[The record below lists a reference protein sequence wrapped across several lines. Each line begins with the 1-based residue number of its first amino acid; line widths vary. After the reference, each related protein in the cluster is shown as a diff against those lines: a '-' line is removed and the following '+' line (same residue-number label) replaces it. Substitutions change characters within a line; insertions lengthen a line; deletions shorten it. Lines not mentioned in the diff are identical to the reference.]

1 MYVLNEDSTAD
12 SSNEKFETGLERQEH
27 FSQFQDTIHVLPC
40 HIYLPECL
48 WITEPQN
55 RFAKKNTGHG
65 NEIS

>member
-1 MYVLNEDSTAD
+1 MYVLSEDSTAD

-48 WITEPQN
+48 
-55 RFAKKNTGHG
+55 
-65 NEIS
+65 